1 MTDEKIRKVLEENDR
16 RIAQLFGHYDPLTG
30 EGSPLPREL
39 LDITPT
45 QRIFIPDYLW
55 RTSTIQDIVRCGT
68 LAHYAEQEGI
78 FFGELL
84 DWLNLQRITFD
95 FEYWAATCS
104 TIMDKLSGRDIRFVL
119 NKPQLKI
126 LKEINGDLFA
136 NKPVRAILLKARQYG
151 GSTLID
157 QWTAWIQLFHRKN
170 WNSVIATHEMDASRT
185 IRKMYSLM
193 AEHHPKDICKVQLK
207 SFEGSPNKKIIPSRG
222 CSIAIASIKNPES
235 LRSSDIKLAHL
246 SEVGLWQDNPAI
258 KGDDLAQSII
268 ASVPNIPFT
277 AIILESTA
285 KGIGNYFYRT
295 WKAAE
300 QGTSA
305 FKPIF
310 VAWFEIPIYTKPF
323 INEEEK
329 RNFIATLT
337 PEEWDRWNLGATL
350 EGLNW
355 YREKLAEMP
364 SEFRMKQEFPS
375 TPQEAFSTTGRY
387 VHNAADI
394 DFLRAGCSAP
404 KYIGTLLATMQYG
417 KEAIDSSLRFVPDDN
432 GDLFLWAMPDK
443 ERNVSN
449 RYIVTMDIG
458 GRSDDADW
466 TVISVI
472 DRYPLMFGGV
482 EECIG
487 TWRFHLDQDLAVWR
501 AVQLAKFFNDAL
513 LVVEFN
519 SLDTKGSEGDH
530 TFTILDAI
538 VEFYEN
544 IYYRDDP
551 TKVREGLAPHYGW
564 YTGRSQKMAIVSH
577 MQHLLR
583 DKQVIVR
590 DERLLDECAWFE
602 QKEKR
607 DTYGAVDGEHDDI
620 YMSYGIGLYVSSKW
634 DMPKEHEMYERKE
647 GHITIR
653 THAHI

>member
-1 MTDEKIRKVLEENDR
+1 MIDEELRKIIEENAR
-16 RIAQLFGHYDPLTG
+16 RNAKLFAYYNPLTG
-30 EGSPLPREL
+30 EGSPLPREP

-45 QRIFIPDYLW
+45 QRIFIPTYLW
-55 RTSTIQDIVRCGT
+55 HTSVIQDIVRCGT
-68 LAHYAEQEGI
+68 LAHYAEREDM
-78 FFGELL
+78 FFGDLL

-104 TIMDKLSGRDIRFVL
+104 TIMDKLSGREVRFIL

-126 LKEINGDLFA
+126 LNIINGDLF
-136 NKPVRAILLKARQYG
+136 NNIPVRAILLKSRQYG

-157 QWTAWIQLFHRKN
+157 QWEGWIQLFHRVN
-170 WNSVIATHEMDASRT
+170 WNSVIATHEQDASRT
-185 IRKMYSLM
+185 IRKMYALM
-193 AEHHPKDICKVQLK
+193 AEHHPKDICDVQLR
-207 SFEGSPNKKIIPSRG
+207 SFEGSPNKKIVPSRG
-222 CSIAIASIKNPES
+222 CTIAIACIKNPES

-295 WKAAE
+295 WKLAE
-300 QGTSA
+300 QGKSA

-310 VAWFEIPIYTKPF
+310 VAWFEIPIYWKKF
-323 INEEEK
+323 ADEQEK
-329 RNFIATLT
+329 INFIGTLT
-337 PEEWDRWNLGATL
+337 PEEWDRWELGATL

-364 SEFRMKQEFPS
+364 NEFRMKQEFPS

-394 DFLRAGCSAP
+394 DFLRAGCSDP
-404 KYIGTLLATMQYG
+404 KYVGTLLATMQYG
-417 KEAIDSSLRFVPDDN
+417 KEAIDSSLHFVPDAN
-432 GDLFLWAMPDK
+432 GDLYLWAMPDK

-530 TFTILDAI
+530 TFTILDSI
-538 VEFYEN
+538 VEFYN
-544 IYYRDDP
+544 NLYYRDDP
-551 TKVREGLAPHYGW
+551 TKVREGVAPHYGW

-590 DERLLDECAWFE
+590 DMRLLDECAWFE